1 MNILLLGYGKTNKFL
16 KRHFKNDNV
25 VVITDDDYQ
34 KLLNSNIVFDF
45 AFCSPGV
52 RPDSLI
58 YRLGKICSITFT
70 NELSYAINL
79 LPKKQK

>member
-34 KLLNSNIVFDF
+34 KLLIAISF
-45 AFCSPGV
+45 
-52 RPDSLI
+52 LI
-58 YRLGKICSITFT
+58 LHFVLQG
-70 NELSYAINL
+70 
-79 LPKKQK
+79 

>member
-45 AFCSPGV
+45 AILFS
-52 RPDSLI
+52 R
-58 YRLGKICSITFT
+58 GKTRFV
-70 NELSYAINL
+70 NL
-79 LPKKQK
+79 

>member
-45 AFCSPGV
+45 AFCSPCYFSTLV
-52 RPDSLI
+52 MVPPPSTV
-58 YRLGKICSITFT
+58 S
-70 NELSYAINL
+70 
-79 LPKKQK
+79 P